1 MILGI
6 LMTGGSEGCGMYA
19 EEGEALKEICPACK
33 KELTKEPIRKDEG
46 GFKWALKCSR
56 HGLIRYREVTFR
68 EVEDFNG

>member
-33 KELTKEPIRKDEG
+33 KELMKEIEKDEAG
-46 GFKWALKCSR
+46 GFSYILKCER
-56 HGLIRYREVTFR
+56 HGIMKHRKPTYS
-68 EVEDFNG
+68 